1 MCVCVCVSVYVCV
14 YVHVHACGTFDEIFC
29 AGAKQDVGSGMT
41 DSGKA
46 AKKVWEKFTGSAFIS
61 D

>member
-1 MCVCVCVSVYVCV
+1 MCV